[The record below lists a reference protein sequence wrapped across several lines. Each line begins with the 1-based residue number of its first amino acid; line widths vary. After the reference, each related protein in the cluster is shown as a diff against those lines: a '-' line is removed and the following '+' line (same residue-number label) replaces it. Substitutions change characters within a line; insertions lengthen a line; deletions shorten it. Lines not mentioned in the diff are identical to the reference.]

1 VTFSGLHANAK
12 PAFDAGMR
20 MRSLLSPNA
29 QLSSNSRSLAA
40 GDGFVAYAGE
50 RVDGR
55 AYIQPAFNLGAGAV
69 AFDTDSF
76 DHTAG
81 EKEFPVVGLKA
92 LAGVFAAGFYD
103 NPSAKMSVIAITGT
117 NGKTSCSQ
125 WVAQGLATTSNR
137 SAVVGTLGA
146 GLIDSEGRA
155 ELQEFGLTTPDA
167 VMMQRLLASFYDQ
180 STKYV
185 AVEASSIGVVQSR
198 LAGTN
203 IDVAV
208 FTNLSR
214 DHLDFHG
221 SMQAYEQAKAELFA
235 WPSLRY
241 AVVNLNDEASQ
252 AMLARLIQTG
262 STAKTIGYGIE
273 SSTQTISATLGV
285 EERLVASNL
294 AFEDAGVSFE
304 LVSSWGSAEIHLQLH
319 GLFNVSNALAV
330 LATWLAIGMP
340 FDVAVQKLQRLNSV
354 PGRLQRVHVEAVS
367 RKKDTPLVFVDY
379 AHTPDALEKTLVALR
394 GITQRRQGRLWCVFG
409 AGGDR
414 DKGKRPLMAKAAEQF
429 ADVVVVTSDNP
440 RTETPAAIMADIEAG
455 FSTKVLPRVHKIE
468 DRKASIVFAVKM
480 ANAAD
485 VLLVAGKGHENYQEV
500 LGIKT
505 PFSDYAIAS
514 ESLIARTLQ

>member
-20 MRSLLSPNA
+20 MRSLLLPNA
-29 QLSSNSRSLAA
+29 QLSSHSRNLAA
-40 GDGFVAYAGE
+40 GDGFVAYAGDH
-50 RVDGR
+50 VDGR
-55 AYIQPAFNLGAGAV
+55 AYIQPAFNQGAGAV
-69 AFDTDSF
+69 AFDADNF
-76 DHTAG
+76 AHTAG

-92 LAGVFAAGFYD
+92 LAGVFASGFYS

-167 VMMQRLLASFYDQ
+167 VMLQRLLASFYDQ

-185 AVEASSIGVVQSR
+185 AIEASSIGVVQSR

-203 IDVAV
+203 IAVAV

-221 SMQAYEQAKAELFA
+221 SMQAYEHAKAELFA

-241 AVVNLNDEASQ
+241 AIVNLNDEASQ
-252 AMLARLIQTG
+252 TMLARLIHAG
-262 STAKTIGYGIE
+262 SSAKSIGYGIE
-273 SSTQTISATLGV
+273 GSAQTISATLGV
-285 EERLVASNL
+285 EEKLIASNL
-294 AFEDAGVSFE
+294 TFEDAGVSFE
-304 LVSSWGSAEIHLQLH
+304 LVSSWGTAEIHLQLH

-330 LATWLAIGMP
+330 LATWLALGLP

-367 RKKDTPLVFVDY
+367 RNKDLPLVFVDY

-394 GITQRRQGRLWCVFG
+394 AITQRRQGRLWCVFG

-440 RTETPAAIMADIEAG
+440 RSESPAAIIADIAEG
-455 FSTKVLPRVHKIE
+455 FSAKAISQLHRIE
-468 DRKASIVFAVKM
+468 NRKASIAFAVKM
-480 ANAAD
+480 ANASD

-500 LGIKT
+500 LGVKS